1 MRVASGSP
9 SASDA
14 QVQAVSV
21 INNNNEHQVE
31 QSNENNGDNNAG
43 GDAAQ
48 ISAVAVVG
56 SANEINGGA
65 PQA

>member
-21 INNNNEHQVE
+21 INNNEHQVE
-31 QSNENNGDNNAG
+31 HSNENNGDNNAG

-56 SANEINGGA
+56 SANEVNGGA
-65 PQA
+65 PQT